1 MSSLTTG
8 KSLKQI
14 EEEARLSKLSESP
27 REAKSSRPKKQ
38 GKSLVEK
45 ARANQ
50 KPISPLGVSN
60 EEQLPSSDEANKVK
74 PLVQIKEPTIKP
86 LTETKMANE
95 VSEPNE
101 VQAKQEPQEVFDDL
115 FDSSFIDKL
124 SEIEVAI
131 NEDISNGKIK
141 LIVTN
146 ADFNMNNLKDAFDDA
161 FNMTANE
168 VNYEVKDEKK
178 PEYSREMI
186 DAAKRLEKLEMTID
200 HLKYQNELQVAE
212 LEGAKLRGN
221 RYQKRQ
227 FEGLEEVGGI
237 EQANHNTSEKNV
249 QIDLQR
255 NTDFTSNSEARE
267 RKREEGYV
275 ERAEFRQDYEG
286 SDLEGIDSERDKL
299 EQEILAKQESEAKKS
314 KKKKKKT
321 EEQKI
326 EEAKERLR
334 KKQEKRRKKQEKRT
348 KVEDVAEIDLV
359 GNQFD
364 VDELRE
370 EKMDRLLEIKKISA
384 QKKEMQKEKEKQ
396 RSKATKEFYKY
407 KKVNKKSHIV
417 GFKQN

>member
-14 EEEARLSKLSESP
+14 EEEARLNKLSESP
-27 REAKSSRPKKQ
+27 REAKSSRSKKQ

-50 KPISPLGVSN
+50 NQIKPLGISN
-60 EEQLPSSDEANKVK
+60 EEQLSSSTESNKVK
-74 PLVQIKEPTIKP
+74 PLVQIEEEARKS
-86 LTETKMANE
+86 LTASKIDNE
-95 VSEPNE
+95 VVGLDE
-101 VQAKQEPQEVFDDL
+101 VQLRQESKEAFDDL
-115 FDSSFIDKL
+115 LDDSFIDKL
-124 SEIEVAI
+124 SEVEVAI

-146 ADFNMNNLKDAFDDA
+146 ADLNMNNLKNAFDDA

-178 PEYSREMI
+178 PEYSHEMI
-186 DAAKRLEKLEMTID
+186 EAAKRLEKLEMTID

-212 LEGAKLRGN
+212 LEGNKLRGN

-237 EQANHNTSEKNV
+237 EQTDHNTSEKNV

-255 NTDFTSNSEARE
+255 NTDFTSNGEGRE
-267 RKREEGYV
+267 RKREDGYV
-275 ERAEFRQDYEG
+275 ERAQFRQNYEG

-299 EQEILAKQESEAKKS
+299 EQEILAKQDSEAKKS
-314 KKKKKKT
+314 KKKKT

-384 QKKEMQKEKEKQ
+384 KKKELQKEKEKQ